1 MNQYTERRYVFVVVI
16 ILVGLIFVSRLFY
29 IQVIDKSYEAYAQSN
44 SQSVTV
50 VYPARGL
57 IYDRNGELIVFN
69 QAAYDIMVTPGM
81 LTAFDTT
88 NLEEILGLVKAHAA
102 QAGSCCVAK
111 LYAPSIDEA
120 FKIAKSTL
128 ND

>member
-81 LTAFDTT
+81 LT
-88 NLEEILGLVKAHAA
+88 
-102 QAGSCCVAK
+102 
-111 LYAPSIDEA
+111 
-120 FKIAKSTL
+120 
-128 ND
+128 